1 MMQLMKQRKN
11 RLKRKKIAET
21 TNFRVEE
28 ISKNKKCSLNISI
41 SQSIMINF
49 PKIKVLPM
57 KRNKIIGQQIKKQ
70 RKLRN
75 SLTIQLGPPVFILQI
90 ILKKEIFNKRFFV

>member
-1 MMQLMKQRKN
+1 MKQRKN
-11 RLKRKKIAET
+11 RLKRRKIAEK

-28 ISKNKKCSLNISI
+28 ISKNKKYCLNISI
-41 SQSIMINF
+41 SQSKMINF